1 MQAKHSDDDDDGEDD
16 DDDGEDGD
24 DEDENI
30 LFFEKIRPAIILYLL
45 KVRLLSLSIVV
56 WFPNP
61 LAIGSGL
68 GERRGQNAL
77 FFL

>member
-1 MQAKHSDDDDDGEDD
+1 MEPWDHGTMENGTVALTSYFSGNVRELDDKCNSMMQKT
-16 DDDGEDGD
+16 
-24 DEDENI
+24 
-30 LFFEKIRPAIILYLL
+30 L
-45 KVRLLSLSIVV
+45 KKDNTGHLVYKCVV

-61 LAIGSGL
+61 LAAGSGL

>member
-1 MQAKHSDDDDDGEDD
+1 MQAKHSDDDG
-16 DDDGEDGD
+16 GEDGAGD
-24 DEDENI
+24 DQDENI

>member
-1 MQAKHSDDDDDGEDD
+1 MPVMP
-16 DDDGEDGD
+16 
-24 DEDENI
+24 
-30 LFFEKIRPAIILYLL
+30 FLL
-45 KVRLLSLSIVV
+45 LLSPAKIALLFIIYPARALRALGLLLADGAPRVGWGIV

-61 LAIGSGL
+61 LAAGSGL